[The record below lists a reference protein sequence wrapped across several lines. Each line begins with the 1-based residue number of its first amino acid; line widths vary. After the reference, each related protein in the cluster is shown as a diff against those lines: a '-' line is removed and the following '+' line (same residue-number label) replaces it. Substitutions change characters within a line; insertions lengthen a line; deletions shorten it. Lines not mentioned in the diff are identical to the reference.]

1 MKRIRRDEAGSYEFL
16 LGRPQI
22 EVAPGETFVVETED
36 AFGGAVVTEG
46 DLPTPETFGERWKRD
61 EWNPCAGPI
70 IVDGACPGDVLVVHI
85 RDICVDDHG
94 VTCVFPDAAPFAK
107 PLRYRECDGPYT
119 TLIDQVEAD
128 TGEGRPGVAVVANS
142 LSWTLDPHV
151 GTIGVAPLR
160 PVAAGADTSLGQG
173 RWGGN
178 LDVRDAR
185 AGSSILLPVE
195 VAGAC
200 LYVGDVHSSM
210 ADGEYTGAGVET
222 RATLTLSCEIRS
234 QMGELPFMRVETP
247 EALIQ
252 VSSSRPLE
260 AALDDAFRWMLD
272 WLVDDYG
279 FGPRKAYTLLGIHPD
294 VRIKVYQ
301 MVPLGRMGCTVG
313 VSFPR
318 SLAQS
323 ARSQSARSQSARSEP

>member
-1 MKRIRRDEAGSYEFL
+1 MKRIRRDNAGSYEFL
-16 LGRPQI
+16 SGPPQL
-22 EVAPGETFVVETED
+22 EVVPGETFVVETED
-36 AFGGAVVTEG
+36 AFGGAVVSES
-46 DLPTPETFGERWKRD
+46 DLPTAETFGERWRRE

-70 IVDGACPGDVLVVHI
+70 IVEGARPGDVLVVHI
-85 RDICVDDHG
+85 RDIVVADRG
-94 VTCVFPDAAPFAK
+94 VTCVFPDAAPCAK
-107 PLRYRECDGPYT
+107 PLKYRECDGPYT
-119 TLIDQVEAD
+119 TLVHQVE
-128 TGEGRPGVAVVANS
+128 TNTREHGPGLAVLNDS
-142 LSWTLDPHV
+142 LSWSLDPHI

-200 LYVGDVHSSM
+200 LYIGDVHSSM
-210 ADGEYTGAGVET
+210 ADGEYIGAGVET
-222 RATLTLSCEIRS
+222 HATLTLSCEIRS
-234 QMGELPFMRVETP
+234 GTGVLPFMRIETP

-279 FGPRKAYTLLGIHPD
+279 FAPREAYTLLGIHPD
-294 VRIKVYQ
+294 VRINVHQ

-318 SLAQS
+318 SLAQGV
-323 ARSQSARSQSARSEP
+323 RK